1 MKISDWRATAG
12 LLAMLLLVFPA
23 GLVGQ
28 GVVRASLRAGPSFS
42 LGGAPQFDLWGGEVA
57 IGLRLG
63 RHTSLA
69 VMAGATPYDRSTIR
83 FDGFYDPATGGVS
96 QSCPDPC
103 TDTPIVRE
111 SRDTDRAQ
119 FAALVLRLSPG
130 SGRVTKPW
138 IDLGLGF
145 YRLGERFEDHLTEKA
160 TGATAFDSD
169 HTSWGW
175 GAGASLGVGSEWYPR
190 QGGVG
195 LSVGARLHGALAKLG
210 SDLTGGVFLQ
220 VGAGVAW
227 R

>member
-1 MKISDWRATAG
+1 MGTPDWRANVWCT
-12 LLAMLLLVFPA
+12 AMLLLVLPA
-23 GLVGQ
+23 GLAGQ

-42 LGGAPQFDLWGGEVA
+42 LGGAPQFDLWGGELA

-63 RHTSLA
+63 NHTSLA

-83 FDGFYDPATGGVS
+83 FEGFYDPATGGVS

-111 SRDTDRAQ
+111 SRDTDQAQ

-130 SGRVTKPW
+130 SGRVAKPW
-138 IDLGLGF
+138 IDLGVGV
-145 YRLGERFEDHLTEKA
+145 YRLGERFEDRLTEKT
-160 TGATAFDSD
+160 TGATAFSSD

-175 GAGASLGVGSEWYPR
+175 GPGASLGVGSEWYPR
-190 QGGVG
+190 QGGIG
-195 LSVGARLHGALAKLG
+195 LSVGARLHAALAKLG